1 MKTSRAYVSF
11 ASLPPVW
18 PVTATSLTFVMSALL
33 LVILAS
39 GCAAPAPPA
48 TVPREVSVSKAN
60 CQATSYPS
68 EARRLGASGSTEVEF
83 EVNPEGK
90 VTRVAIAKTSGTTPG
105 HQALDA
111 LALSTISKCVFP
123 AAPGFLSATGRMA
136 YVWRLDQ

>member
-1 MKTSRAYVSF
+1 MAK
-11 ASLPPVW
+11 AS
-18 PVTATSLTFVMSALL
+18 
-33 LVILAS
+33 
-39 GCAAPAPPA
+39 
-48 TVPREVSVSKAN
+48 
-60 CQATSYPS
+60 CQATSYPG

-90 VTRVAIAKTSGTTPG
+90 VTRVAIAKTSGATPG

-111 LALSTISKCVFP
+111 LALNTISKCVFP